1 MVMLTTAAIVQ
12 NETLSDQGREDDEKA
27 EDDDDTTTADEEDR
41 LVSKQQQSPPPRLG
55 DGCYHVFIDVGANIG
70 VHGRFLYEPE
80 KYPESWSAVQLF
92 EQEYGTNRTNEDYCV
107 FAIEA
112 NPSHWPRLETV
123 AAAYRQHEHGWSY
136 TVIPAGASDQNG
148 TMTFYKQGGHDDRVN
163 NEWGFSNVHDYRNQ
177 TAKVTNPS
185 ESIITVPAIRLSDW
199 LHYHIFQRRIPE
211 VPPSYIEEQQQHTT
225 LSLPPSPPPK
235 PKLGMKMDIEGS
247 EYTVFPDLI
256 HTGTACRF
264 DFIFGEFH
272 SMFGHVDPLDGHR
285 IPLTSIKELQEY
297 EWALKTVLQAARQ
310 CPVQWFSIDDESY
323 LHDGQPLPGHDEETR
338 QHGTI
343 REDNGN
349 NNTTDSDTERANRR

>member
-1 MVMLTTAAIVQ
+1 MQKVPTTNDTTRKCTSSKLHTFLTGFLVLYIVTTNFSFGTDDYQDYNSNSASTSSSSSLVASTATTTQKKMVMLTTAAIVQ

-41 LVSKQQQSPPPRLG
+41 LVHSQQQQPPPRLG

-123 AAAYRQHEHGWSY
+123 AAAYRQYEHGWSY

-163 NEWGFSNVHDYRNQ
+163 NEWGFFQR
-177 TAKVTNPS
+177 A
-185 ESIITVPAIRLSDW
+185 RLS
-199 LHYHIFQRRIPE
+199 Q
-211 VPPSYIEEQQQHTT
+211 SNGQSEE
-225 LSLPPSPPPK
+225 
-235 PKLGMKMDIEGS
+235 
-247 EYTVFPDLI
+247 
-256 HTGTACRF
+256 R
-264 DFIFGEFH
+264 
-272 SMFGHVDPLDGHR
+272 VDNYR
-285 IPLTSIKELQEY
+285 
-297 EWALKTVLQAARQ
+297 AR
-310 CPVQWFSIDDESY
+310 
-323 LHDGQPLPGHDEETR
+323 
-338 QHGTI
+338 
-343 REDNGN
+343 
-349 NNTTDSDTERANRR
+349 DTFK